1 MVRDGKLVME
11 ASGTSYDMVAVGD
24 GQFEAVEPDPEH
36 KDRYAFRAAGTG
48 NALQLEA
55 WESGAPTIYEAVKG
69 PAPGASRLADYA
81 GVYTNDEIRTT
92 WTLVVQSGKLIRQ
105 QWMTE
110 DEELEP
116 AFTDGFIGD
125 LSEGQFLIHFDRD
138 RTNHVTGFDAS
149 TDMVRPMKFIKVS
162 NSTAQ

>member
-1 MVRDGKLVME
+1 MSSAHSETSVPATTLRQYAGIYWSEKNGALRTFMVRDGKLVME

-81 GVYTNDEIRTT
+81 GVYTPVCT
-92 WTLVVQSGKLIRQ
+92 
-105 QWMTE
+105 
-110 DEELEP
+110 
-116 AFTDGFIGD
+116 
-125 LSEGQFLIHFDRD
+125 
-138 RTNHVTGFDAS
+138 
-149 TDMVRPMKFIKVS
+149 PMMRFVPRGH
-162 NSTAQ
+162 